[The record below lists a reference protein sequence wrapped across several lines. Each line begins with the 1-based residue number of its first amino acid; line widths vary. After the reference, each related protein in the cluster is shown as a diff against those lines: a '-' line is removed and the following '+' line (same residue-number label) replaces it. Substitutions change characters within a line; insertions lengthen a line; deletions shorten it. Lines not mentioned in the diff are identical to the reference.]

1 MVLECAIQI
10 MSLLKMMSLY
20 CDFSL
25 MNIILTSLLKD
36 QYREAEDEVP
46 RESCG
51 TQLPDMWEKIPK

>member
-1 MVLECAIQI
+1 
-10 MSLLKMMSLY
+10 
-20 CDFSL
+20 